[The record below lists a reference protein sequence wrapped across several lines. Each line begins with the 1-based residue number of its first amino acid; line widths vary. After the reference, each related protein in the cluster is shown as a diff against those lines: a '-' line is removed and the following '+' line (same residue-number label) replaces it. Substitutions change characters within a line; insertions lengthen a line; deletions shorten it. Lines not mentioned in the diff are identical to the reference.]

1 MASYVGRTG
10 SFFRSSILFTKAS
23 YGEPSKERKR
33 ERKRGREKEKEREKG
48 GERKRCLEW
57 PISRVLSFNASSD
70 LVAETSA
77 YKLEGDER
85 RKGSNKK
92 SSERDLRLTG
102 PSGIRQPRYD
112 FVRSP
117 ISMRGNAPPRKV
129 AHMLGSKKKFKSH
142 STQILGLTIFS
153 PSPSLSLLFHI

>member
-23 YGEPSKERKR
+23 YGELSTERKR
-33 ERKRGREKEKEREKG
+33 ERERGRKRRKKG
-48 GERKRCLEW
+48 GGRKRCLEW

-70 LVAETSA
+70 LAAETSG

-85 RKGSNKK
+85 REGSNKK
-92 SSERDLRLTG
+92 SSERGLRLTG

-117 ISMRGNAPPRKV
+117 ISMRGDAPSRKV
-129 AHMLGSKKKFKSH
+129 AHMLGMWRK
-142 STQILGLTIFS
+142 I
-153 PSPSLSLLFHI
+153 